1 MLPYL
6 FTPECWERSMHYSTS
21 ACIYQADSQ
30 LETSC
35 THEGGTRGR
44 NTSLP
49 AGRVNRWE
57 IALHALPPSLS
68 LISIL
73 EQVDCRCLWI
83 RPPYTGF
90 SSPLGLRAISQQRF
104 AALSRITGSRHF
116 PFVEWMERVATP
128 PCPSSSPLLRLLR
141 RLFSRI
147 LSPGLWSFFF
157 SSSYEKV
164 EKRSKVKEIE
174 IICFLKLKSYFYFE
188 ITGFLR
194 VRLLGEWKENRY
206 TKRKACSEWY
216 EARIREK
223 GRVERAVG
231 WTRSTSFHKASRRK
245 CKIVL
250 SPPRKWHLFPG
261 SGVDGAGGS

>member
-1 MLPYL
+1 
-6 FTPECWERSMHYSTS
+6 MHYSTS

-194 VRLLGEWKENRY
+194 VPFAGEWKENRY

-223 GRVERAVG
+223 GRVERAS
-231 WTRSTSFHKASRRK
+231 WMDEIHK
-245 CKIVL
+245 L
-250 SPPRKWHLFPG
+250 P
-261 SGVDGAGGS
+261 

>member
-1 MLPYL
+1 M
-6 FTPECWERSMHYSTS
+6 
-21 ACIYQADSQ
+21 
-30 LETSC
+30 
-35 THEGGTRGR
+35 
-44 NTSLP
+44 
-49 AGRVNRWE
+49 
-57 IALHALPPSLS
+57 
-68 LISIL
+68 
-73 EQVDCRCLWI
+73 DCRCLWI

-157 SSSYEKV
+157 SSSYEKI
-164 EKRSKVKEIE
+164 EKRWKVKEIE

-194 VRLLGEWKENRY
+194 VPFAGEWKENRY

-223 GRVERAVG
+223 GRVERAS
-231 WTRSTSFHKASRRK
+231 WMDEIHK
-245 CKIVL
+245 L
-250 SPPRKWHLFPG
+250 P
-261 SGVDGAGGS
+261 

>member
-1 MLPYL
+1 M
-6 FTPECWERSMHYSTS
+6 
-21 ACIYQADSQ
+21 
-30 LETSC
+30 
-35 THEGGTRGR
+35 
-44 NTSLP
+44 
-49 AGRVNRWE
+49 
-57 IALHALPPSLS
+57 HALPPSLS

-157 SSSYEKV
+157 SSSYEKI
-164 EKRSKVKEIE
+164 EKRWKVKEIE

-194 VRLLGEWKENRY
+194 VPFAGEWKENRY

-223 GRVERAVG
+223 GRVERAS
-231 WTRSTSFHKASRRK
+231 WMDEIHK
-245 CKIVL
+245 L
-250 SPPRKWHLFPG
+250 P
-261 SGVDGAGGS
+261 

>member
-1 MLPYL
+1 M
-6 FTPECWERSMHYSTS
+6 
-21 ACIYQADSQ
+21 
-30 LETSC
+30 
-35 THEGGTRGR
+35 
-44 NTSLP
+44 
-49 AGRVNRWE
+49 
-57 IALHALPPSLS
+57 HALPPSLS

-157 SSSYEKV
+157 SSSYEKI
-164 EKRSKVKEIE
+164 EKRWKVKEIE

-194 VRLLGEWKENRY
+194 VRLRVNGRRIGIRRGRRAVSGTRLEFEKKEG
-206 TKRKACSEWY
+206 S
-216 EARIREK
+216 K
-223 GRVERAVG
+223 GQVG

>member
-1 MLPYL
+1 M
-6 FTPECWERSMHYSTS
+6 
-21 ACIYQADSQ
+21 
-30 LETSC
+30 
-35 THEGGTRGR
+35 
-44 NTSLP
+44 
-49 AGRVNRWE
+49 
-57 IALHALPPSLS
+57 HALPPSLS

-104 AALSRITGSRHF
+104 AALARITGSRHF

-194 VRLLGEWKENRY
+194 VPFAGEWKENRY

-223 GRVERAVG
+223 GRVERAS
-231 WTRSTSFHKASRRK
+231 WMDEIHK
-245 CKIVL
+245 L
-250 SPPRKWHLFPG
+250 P
-261 SGVDGAGGS
+261 

>member
-157 SSSYEKV
+157 SSSYEKI
-164 EKRSKVKEIE
+164 EKRWKVKEIE

-194 VRLLGEWKENRY
+194 VPFAGEWKENRY

-223 GRVERAVG
+223 GRVERAS
-231 WTRSTSFHKASRRK
+231 WMDEIHK
-245 CKIVL
+245 L
-250 SPPRKWHLFPG
+250 P
-261 SGVDGAGGS
+261 